1 MTVCLSNKEDF
12 TMVKILSS

>member
-12 TMVKILSS
+12 TMVKIPSS